1 MKHLKEIRIKHG
13 YTQSD
18 IAKTLGISRA
28 AYTNI
33 ENGKREPDFDTLN
46 KLSNVFNVPTDYL
59 LDRNSEGWDSIVLPP
74 EDSAAYDS
82 ILVVLLNMA
91 HIFGKPEIESELHE
105 TLPSRERLI
114 EIAQM
119 CRYDS
124 ASFARL
130 ISNCKVPIQKPNIYT
145 NLSEHDLLIA
155 SAYHMANDDDKAV
168 VDAALRKYYDCV
180 TGIKEDS
187 EKMA

>member
-155 SAYHMANDDDKAV
+155 SAYHMASDDDKAV